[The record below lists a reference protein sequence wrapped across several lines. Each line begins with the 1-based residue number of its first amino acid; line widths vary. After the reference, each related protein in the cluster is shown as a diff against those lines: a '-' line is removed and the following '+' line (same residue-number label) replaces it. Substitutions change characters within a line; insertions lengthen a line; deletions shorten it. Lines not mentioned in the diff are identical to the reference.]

1 MIHFGTCTTSN
12 FKLLITLSMSQS
24 TSISS
29 YFAESCHVDNP
40 PFRATLCE
48 SWEAYE
54 AGECEGNTQLDFGI
68 EDYER

>member
-24 TSISS
+24 TSS